1 MHSAHTGRLIMAYN
15 LFTLLLFYL
24 SFSSVNVVT
33 AATIIADI
41 GDIQHYSSADKVAK
55 LAGIAPLNHSSG
67 NRDRQTRNR
76 YGKRRLNKAFYFLAL
91 QHIQVDKKG
100 NPRNSITYKQQR
112 YTSKQEMVYVMRR
125 LVNIIY
131 SMMKYKTPYTQPFLP
146 QLTEAGET
154 C

>member
-1 MHSAHTGRLIMAYN
+1 M
-15 LFTLLLFYL
+15 
-24 SFSSVNVVT
+24 VT

-41 GDIQHYSSADKVAK
+41 GDIQRYSSADKVAK

-91 QHIQVDKKG
+91 QHICTDKQG
-100 NPRNSITYKQQR
+100 NPRNPIMYEYYNKKKQEGR
-112 YTSKQEMVYVMRR
+112 TSKQAMVYVMRR
-125 LVNIIY
+125 LVNIVY
-131 SMMKYKTPYTQPFLP
+131 SMMKHKTPYTQPSLP
-146 QLTEAGET
+146 QITEAGEA